1 VVELP
6 EIDLHNDGHNFSPQR
21 ISANTLLR
29 FKYLLVGLGPG
40 EGGHMSHPKWTQ
52 PIFLSKSIHSWNR
65 GEK

>member
-40 EGGHMSHPKWTQ
+40 EGGHMSHPK
-52 PIFLSKSIHSWNR
+52 
-65 GEK
+65 